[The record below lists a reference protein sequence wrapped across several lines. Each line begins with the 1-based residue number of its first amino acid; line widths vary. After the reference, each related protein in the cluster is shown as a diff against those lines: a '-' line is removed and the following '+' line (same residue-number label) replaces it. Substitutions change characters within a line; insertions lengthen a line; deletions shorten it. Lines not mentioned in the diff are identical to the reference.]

1 LPASRKE
8 ASVTRKPRTLLLVA
22 AIGAVVFFLLG
33 APEISE
39 GTGTVPDVVA
49 WLSLVVAVVTL
60 AALVLGVW
68 GLVTNRRRSTS
79 QG

>member
-60 AALVLGVW
+60 AALALGVW

>member
-1 LPASRKE
+1 M
-8 ASVTRKPRTLLLVA
+8 TRKPRTLLLVA

-39 GTGTVPDVVA
+39 GTGTVQDVAA
-49 WLSLVVAVVTL
+49 WVQFFVGVLTL

>member
-1 LPASRKE
+1 M
-8 ASVTRKPRTLLLVA
+8 TRKPRTLLLVA

-33 APEISE
+33 APEITE
-39 GTGTVPDVVA
+39 ATGTLQDVAA
-49 WLSLVVAVVTL
+49 WLQFFVGVLTL

>member
-1 LPASRKE
+1 M
-8 ASVTRKPRTLLLVA
+8 TRKPRTLLLVA
-22 AIGAVVFFLLG
+22 AVGAVVFFLLG

-39 GTGTVPDVVA
+39 GTGTLQDVVA
-49 WLSLVVAVVTL
+49 WLSMVVGVLTL

-68 GLVTNRRRSTS
+68 SLVTQRRRSTS

>member
-1 LPASRKE
+1 MLLKGVMRM
-8 ASVTRKPRTLLLVA
+8 TRKPRTLLLVA
-22 AIGAVVFFLLG
+22 AVGAVVFFLLG

-39 GTGTVPDVVA
+39 GMGTLQDVVA
-49 WLSLVVAVVTL
+49 WLSLIVGVLTL

-68 GLVTNRRRSTS
+68 GLVTHRRQSSS